1 MEFLFLTK
9 KLIALLVLPPT
20 SLLLLALLALILL
33 NRWPRVARTA
43 LWLSIP
49 SLVLL
54 SLPVV
59 SQGLTGLLDAP
70 SLDAKNTKSA
80 QAIMILGGGL
90 LRGTPEYG
98 DTLAAHSLART
109 RYGAKLAKELALPI
123 IVTGGRVYGEGKSE
137 AEVMAATLATEYG
150 TKARW
155 IETCSR
161 DTAENA
167 QFSAELLKGDKVNK
181 VILVTDDIHMRR
193 ALAHCAAAGL
203 ICYAAPVSIGSHA
216 RDSWLQHIPNAG
228 ALNVS
233 SLALHE
239 LLGNLALQWF

>member
-1 MEFLFLTK
+1 MEFLFLAK

-20 SLLLLALLALILL
+20 SLLLLALLALLLL
-33 NRWPRVARTA
+33 NRWPRSARTA

-59 SQGLTGLLDAP
+59 SQSLTGLLDAP
-70 SLDAKNTKSA
+70 PLNTKGAKSA

-90 LRGTPEYG
+90 LRDTPEYG
-98 DTLAAHSLART
+98 DTLAPHSLART
-109 RYGAKLAKELALPI
+109 RYGAKLAKEFSLPI
-123 IVTGGRVYGEGKSE
+123 IVTGGRVYGEGQSE
-137 AEVMAATLATEYG
+137 AEVMANTLATEYS
-150 TKARW
+150 TPARW
-155 IETCSR
+155 VETRSR

-167 QFSAELLKGDKVNK
+167 LFSAALLKQDQVHK

-216 RDSWLQHIPNAG
+216 SDSWLQQIPNAG
-228 ALNVS
+228 ALNAS